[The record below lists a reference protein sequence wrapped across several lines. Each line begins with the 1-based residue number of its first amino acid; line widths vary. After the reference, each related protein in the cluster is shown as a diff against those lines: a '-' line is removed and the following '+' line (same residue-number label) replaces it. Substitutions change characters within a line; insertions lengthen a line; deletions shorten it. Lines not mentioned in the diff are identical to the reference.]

1 MAEIYS
7 GVGCN
12 LDLNLLQSIFPLLQN
27 EQIEAIEWS
36 FDTLYKHKNVP
47 EWFVELLREY
57 GKAGRLVGHGV
68 YGSLFSGLWSPA
80 QVDWLQHLSKMVKN
94 FQFDHISEHFG
105 FMTGED
111 FHKGAPLNLPMNKI
125 VLNLG
130 IDRLKR
136 VQNIANCPVGVENLA
151 VAYHW
156 DSVRRQGEFLG
167 ELVAAVDGFII
178 LDLHN
183 LYCQLHNFGVDFEQ
197 VINAYPLERV
207 REIHIS
213 GGSWE
218 QSQIEKGKTIRRD
231 THDAGA
237 PEEVFELLQKTIK
250 LCPNL
255 KFVMFE
261 QLGFGLQTAAAQQV
275 FQSDFIKMQQ
285 IVSQQQN
292 EKDIISFLPN
302 LPHFIDNQVLENR
315 ELAQQQLILSNILE
329 QSNSYEQVIA
339 ALHNSELSH
348 SDWQI
353 EQWQPAMI
361 ETAWAIAQKWK
372 NGFN

>member
-1 MAEIYS
+1 MAAIYS
-7 GVGCN
+7 GIGCN
-12 LDLNLLQSIFPLLQN
+12 LDKNLLQSIFPLLQN
-27 EQIEAIEWS
+27 EKIEAIEWS
-36 FDTLYKHKNVP
+36 FDTLYKQKNIP
-47 EWFVELLREY
+47 DWFIELLRIF
-57 GKAGRLVGHGV
+57 GNAGRLVGHGV
-68 YGSLFSGLWSPA
+68 YGSLFAGVWSPA
-80 QVDWLQHLSKMVKN
+80 QADWLQHLSKMVKN

-111 FHKGAPLNLPMNKI
+111 FHKGAPLNLPMNKT

-136 VQNIANCPVGVENLA
+136 VQNIANCPVGIENLA

-183 LYCQLHNFGVDFEQ
+183 LYCQLHNFELDFEQ

-218 QSQIEKGKTIRRD
+218 QSQVEKDKIIRRD

-237 PEEVFELLQKTIK
+237 PESVFELLQKAIK

-261 QLGFGLQTAAAQQV
+261 QLGVGLQTAAAQQV
-275 FQSDFIKMQQ
+275 FQSDFTKMQQ

-302 LPHFIDNQVLENR
+302 LPHLVDNQVLESK
-315 ELAQQQLILSNILE
+315 ELAQQQQVLSSILE
-329 QSNSYEQVIA
+329 QSTDYEQVVG
-339 ALHNSELSH
+339 ALHNSELQH